1 MAGRPTKVY
10 TIEDIEAKLEPWAL
24 SYLYA
29 PEEEARQRFLLSER
43 EKILTNE
50 SALYDTAFSHMDQQ
64 DYMSM
69 LVNII
74 VHGPSS
80 IYLKDLPEPVKEKL
94 LALEGRPTPRL
105 LRKPIAFLQEHLDK
119 DEGQL
124 LPKAMKS
131 IMQGELYRDKI
142 IAKDKLKQIYSA
154 TKFINL
160 FYKWALTPPTNGRPN
175 FYSCYTKDAYPNEI
189 KAAFPI
195 ILIKDCDAVIDQ
207 YNSKE
212 LKKQEDLFAFIKNM
226 VLKVPDYIKAKAN
239 QSTRNIKV
247 WPFYEEPANLK
258 IELGI
263 LDEIAQALEA
273 VTLED
278 VTTRPSTRKELPL
291 FTGNFEE
298 VINGI
303 HSPSV
308 NAIATLLESDK
319 RKEFNGQIYYTNDF
333 CNLVLRSDGIEKLN
347 KVPNHKIMR
356 ATLSI
361 GFSKHGKNFFKSG
374 EIVLPK
380 DEFLFRMGLAP
391 EQSKDPAYRR
401 AFCRDLNKQ
410 LQELLHFTLEVK
422 NDIAIAGGHII
433 DYCNTIGNTVTI
445 RMGKECLNI
454 LVKHKKIAYVPS
466 TVYANRIPDNKRLEY
481 FLLVYLEDIY
491 TNKYI
496 QAREQDTLKV
506 STILENLNNY
516 GVVDTENPHY
526 KRKVIDRFIEA
537 LDYLQNVNNSI
548 EYYFT
553 TSQDSNAQ
561 AIEGPELEKYKSK
574 ANFSKLYLWFSCKP
588 LEEYR
593 NEEEAK
599 KIMAEKALR
608 KEESKKRQERA
619 RDRKLGELE
628 AERIDKAREK
638 AEAEAKAQN
647 EQPKPKTLTDYFKQ
661 GNQ

>member
-1 MAGRPTKVY
+1 MAGRPTKAR
-10 TIEDIEAKLEPWAL
+10 TIEEIGAKLEPWAL
-24 SYLYA
+24 PYLYL
-29 PEEEARQRFLLSER
+29 PELEARRDFLVTER
-43 EKILTNE
+43 AKILTSEPSLFAELPQNE
-50 SALYDTAFSHMDQQ
+50 YTD
-64 DYMSM
+64 
-69 LVNII
+69 II
-74 VHGPSS
+74 VQLS
-80 IYLKDLPEPVKEKL
+80 IQGATHPAFEQLPEPVKEKFAGL
-94 LALEGRPTPRL
+94 NCQEPPLEHRL
-105 LRKPIAFLQEHLDK
+105 RHPFREYLHPKEGHEKEAKYFLN
-119 DEGQL
+119 G
-124 LPKAMKS
+124 M
-131 IMQGELYRDKI
+131 YN
-142 IAKDKLKQIYSA
+142 A

-160 FYKWALTPPTNGRPN
+160 YYKWVLTPPNNGRPN
-175 FYSCYTKDAYPNEI
+175 FYSCFINKEYPWELNKLFKDNLVL
-189 KAAFPI
+189 K
-195 ILIKDCDAVIDQ
+195 CDMIVHFSNMSAIDDRLK
-207 YNSKE
+207 N
-212 LKKQEDLFAFIKNM
+212 LRIPKKQEEVFAYIKESTLNFIKSCEE
-226 VLKVPDYIKAKAN
+226 KGPD
-239 QSTRNIKV
+239 R
-247 WPFYEEPANLK
+247 PAPYFNPRIDNLQK
-258 IELGI
+258 LGI
-263 LDEIAQALEA
+263 LEDIEKALEA
-273 VTLED
+273 VTWED
-278 VTTRPSTRKELPL
+278 VNTRPSTRREPPL
-291 FTGNFEE
+291 FTGAYEE

-308 NAIATLLESDK
+308 NAIATLSEGDK
-319 RKEFNGQIYYTNDF
+319 RKEFNGQVYYTNEF

-361 GFSKHGKNFFKSG
+361 GFSKHGKSFFKSG

-380 DEFLFRMGLAP
+380 DEFLFRMGLTP
-391 EQSKDPAYRR
+391 EQAKDPIYKRG
-401 AFCRDLNKQ
+401 FCRDLSKQ

-422 NDIAIAGGHII
+422 NDIALAGGHII
-433 DYCNTIGNTVTI
+433 DYCNTIGDTVTI

-454 LVKHKKIAYVPS
+454 LVKHKKIAYVPN

-496 QAREQDTLKV
+496 QAREQDTIKV
-506 STILENLNNY
+506 STILEHLNNY
-516 GVVDTENPHY
+516 GVVDNENRKY
-526 KRKVIDRFIEA
+526 KEKVIDRFIEA
-537 LDYLQNVNNSI
+537 LDYLQNVNKSI

-553 TSQDSNAQ
+553 TSQDSDAQ

-638 AEAEAKAQN
+638 AEAEAQAKAQSD
-647 EQPKPKTLTDYFKQ
+647 QSQGKTLDEYFK